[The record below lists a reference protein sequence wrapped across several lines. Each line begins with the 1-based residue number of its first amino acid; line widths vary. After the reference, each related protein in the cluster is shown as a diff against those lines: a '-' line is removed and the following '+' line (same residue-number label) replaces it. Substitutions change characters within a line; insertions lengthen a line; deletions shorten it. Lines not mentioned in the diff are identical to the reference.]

1 MRKIFFL
8 LLTILTIG
16 ACGIKKITE
25 AKPVS
30 AAKQTKIIMNELDS
44 ISYSYGH
51 QIGQT
56 FKKIQEDSDGK
67 YSLNM
72 EQFTE
77 GIKDFLSDTS
87 KISTEDQQAIL
98 QSFGQKMQEI
108 AMEKQ
113 KLESNTMKESGIKF
127 LETNGKLDGVK
138 TTASGLQYKI
148 IKEGDGPSPKATDK
162 VSVHYVGTMLDGST
176 FDSSRDRGTPASFG
190 LNQVISGWTEGLQLM
205 KVGSTYEFFITSDLA
220 YGDQGN
226 QGIPGGS
233 VLKFEVELLGIE

>member
-113 KLESNTMKESGIKF
+113 KLESNKMKESGIKF
-127 LETNGKLDGVK
+127 LETN
-138 TTASGLQYKI
+138 
-148 IKEGDGPSPKATDK
+148 
-162 VSVHYVGTMLDGST
+162 
-176 FDSSRDRGTPASFG
+176 
-190 LNQVISGWTEGLQLM
+190 N
-205 KVGSTYEFFITSDLA
+205 TYEKKKFFFLNLNFLPFVVYVQLT
-220 YGDQGN
+220 
-226 QGIPGGS
+226 
-233 VLKFEVELLGIE
+233 